1 MKQNPVLNFS
11 WRTNRADLPGVKGPV
26 VEIDSSLPAV
36 EAARIAARDSLTI
49 LVVRDRNQQTLGVF
63 LPDYLKQALPGH
75 PLTKAIGVDLDESA
89 DLAEM
94 IEAIDAAN
102 LDFHSELVNVVPN
115 LRLCPEGHLVAAHFC
130 QTHGKLTSPYP

>member
-11 WRTNRADLPGVKGPV
+11 WRTSLADLPGVKGPV
-26 VEIDSSLPAV
+26 VEIDPSLPAV
-36 EAARIAARDSLTI
+36 EAARIAGKDPMTI
-49 LVVRDRNQQTLGVF
+49 LVVRDQNQQTLGVF

-75 PLTKAIGVDLDESA
+75 PLNTAAGGDLDESA
-89 DLAEM
+89 DLADM
-94 IEAIDAAN
+94 IEAIDAADV
-102 LDFHSELVNVVPN
+102 DFHSELVNIVPN